1 MKRLLIYSHDTFG
14 LGNIRRIMNIATY
27 LHRAIPDLS
36 ILIVTGSPMI
46 QSFRIPKGI
55 DYIKLPCLSRTESEG
70 YSAKYLES
78 KIDDIVRL
86 RSDLILSSVLNFK
99 PDIMLI
105 DKKPYGVKHE
115 LRETLSLVKSYL
127 PRTRTILLLRDILD
141 APEATTKVWEDNGY
155 YEAVKSAYDLV
166 LVLGTPDIFDPRVEY
181 NFPFTASEKVE
192 FCGYIQ
198 PQALLRDRDTV
209 RRELQIKSAERLV
222 LVTPGGGEDG
232 HALVQ
237 TYIQALQQMPRG
249 AHIRSLIVT
258 GPEMS
263 ESQRHSLNQSALQF
277 PGVSMLEFTND
288 LPSYMNASD
297 LVLSMGG
304 YNTVCEILSLKKRAI
319 IVPRVRPVE
328 EQWIRA
334 ERMARLGLLATIHPD
349 SLTPQDLLRTVLLEL
364 SSDQPLRPTLDLAAL
379 PTLTNHVSM
388 LLDGTYEPARLSRI
402 THDGSS
408 QARIEARR
416 GARSPF
422 MSPLASGPRP
432 LAQTLAMAPATFMDT
447 AV

>member
-27 LHRAIPDLS
+27 LHRVIPNLS

-55 DYIKLPCLSRTESEG
+55 DYIKLPCLSRTENEG

-78 KIDDIVRL
+78 KIGDIVRL
-86 RSDLILSSVLNFK
+86 RSDLILSAVLNFK

-115 LRETLSLVKSYL
+115 LRETLNLVKNYL
-127 PRTRTILLLRDILD
+127 PRTKTILLLRDILD
-141 APEATTKVWEDNGY
+141 ASAATTKVWEENGY
-155 YEAVKSAYDLV
+155 YEAVKSVYDLV
-166 LVLGTPDIFDPRVEY
+166 LVLGTSEIFDPRVEY
-181 NFPFTASEKVE
+181 NFPTTASEKVE

-198 PQALLRDRDTV
+198 PQALLRDRDAI
-209 RRELQIKSAERLV
+209 RQELHIKSAERLV

-232 HALVQ
+232 HALIQ
-237 TYIQALQQMPRG
+237 TYIQALRQMPRG
-249 AHIRSLIVT
+249 ARIRSLIVT

-379 PTLTNHVSM
+379 PTLTNHVLM
-388 LLDGTYEPARLSRI
+388 LLDGTYEPAHRARM
-402 THDGSS
+402 THDDSS
-408 QARIEARR
+408 QGRIAARQVTR
-416 GARSPF
+416 GSF
-422 MSPLASGPRP
+422 VSPLASGPTP
-432 LAQTLAMAPATFMDT
+432 LAQILAMAPATFMEH
-447 AV
+447 AG

>member
-78 KIDDIVRL
+78 KIGDIVRL
-86 RSDLILSSVLNFK
+86 RSDLILSAVLNIK
-99 PDIMLI
+99 PDLMLI

-115 LRETLSLVKSYL
+115 LRETLNLVKNYL
-127 PRTRTILLLRDILD
+127 PKTRTILLLRDILD
-141 APEATTKVWEDNGY
+141 APAATTKVWEDSGY
-155 YEAVKSAYDLV
+155 YEAVKSAYNLV
-166 LVLGTPDIFDPRVEY
+166 LVLGTPEIFDPRVEY
-181 NFPFTASEKVE
+181 RFPISASEKVE

-198 PQALLRDRDTV
+198 PQTLFRDRDTV
-209 RRELQIKSAERLV
+209 RRELKIKSAEHLV

-237 TYIQALQQMPRG
+237 IYIQALQLMPQR
-249 AHIRSLIVT
+249 ARIRSLIVT

-277 PGVSMLEFTND
+277 SGVSMLEFTND

-297 LVLSMGG
+297 LVVSMGG
-304 YNTVCEILSLKKRAI
+304 YSTVCEILSLKKRAI

-349 SLTPQDLLRTVLLEL
+349 SLTPHDLLRAILMEL
-364 SSDQPLRPTLDLAAL
+364 SPEQSLRPTLNLDAL
-379 PTLTNHVSM
+379 PTLKHHVSM
-388 LLDGTYEPARLSRI
+388 LLDGKDQSTRLVLSI
-402 THDGSS
+402 HDSAF
-408 QARIEARR
+408 QNRIEAGQ
-416 GARSPF
+416 GARHSSMP
-422 MSPLASGPRP
+422 PLTSDPLP
-432 LAQTLAMAPATFMDT
+432 LAQTLAIAPAAFMNN
-447 AV
+447 VG

>member
-27 LHRAIPDLS
+27 LHRAIPDVS

-55 DYIKLPCLSRTESEG
+55 DYIKLPCLSRTDREG
-70 YSAKYLES
+70 YSAKYLDS
-78 KIDDIVRL
+78 KIGDIVRL
-86 RSDLILSSVLNFK
+86 RSDLILSAVLNFK

-105 DKKPYGVKHE
+105 DKKPYGIKHE
-115 LRETLSLVKSYL
+115 LQETLNLVKSYL
-127 PRTRTILLLRDILD
+127 PRTKTILLLRDILD
-141 APEATTKVWEDNGY
+141 APATTTKVWEDNGY

-181 NFPFTASEKVE
+181 GFPTSVSEKVE

-198 PQALLRDRDTV
+198 PQALFRDRDTV
-209 RRELQIKSAERLV
+209 RRELRVKSTERLV

-232 HALVQ
+232 HALIK
-237 TYIQALQQMPRG
+237 TYIQALQHMPIG
-249 AHIRSLIVT
+249 ARARSLIVT

-263 ESQRHSLNQSALQF
+263 ESQRNILNQSALQF
-277 PGVSMLEFTND
+277 PGVRMLEFTND

-297 LVLSMGG
+297 LVVSMGG

-349 SLTPQDLLRTVLLEL
+349 SLTPHGLLHTVLAEL

-388 LLDGTYEPARLSRI
+388 LLDGTYEPAHLACI
-402 THDGSS
+402 THDDSS
-408 QARIEARR
+408 QDRIEAQRR
-416 GARSPF
+416 TRRSF
-422 MSPLASGPRP
+422 MSPLASGPTP
-432 LAQTLAMAPATFMDT
+432 FAQTLAIAPATFMEN

>member
-1 MKRLLIYSHDTFG
+1 MKKLLIYSHDTFG
-14 LGNIRRIMNIATY
+14 LGNIRRIMNVATY

-55 DYIKLPCLSRTESEG
+55 DYIKLPCLSRTEREG
-70 YSAKYLES
+70 YSAKYLDSNISEV
-78 KIDDIVRL
+78 IRL
-86 RSDLILSSVLNFK
+86 RSDLILSAVLNFK

-105 DKKPYGVKHE
+105 DKKPYGIKHE
-115 LRETLSLVKSYL
+115 LRETLNLVKNYL
-127 PRTRTILLLRDILD
+127 PRTKTILLLRDILD
-141 APEATTKVWEDNGY
+141 APATTTKVWEDNGY

-166 LVLGTPDIFDPRVEY
+166 LVLGKPEIFDPRVEY
-181 NFPFTASEKVE
+181 GFPFSVSEKVE

-198 PQALLRDRDTV
+198 PQFLLRDRDAI
-209 RRELQIKSAERLV
+209 RQELQVKSAERLV

-232 HALVQ
+232 HALIQ

-249 AHIRSLIVT
+249 ARIRSLIVT

-297 LVLSMGG
+297 LVVSMGG

-334 ERMARLGLLATIHPD
+334 ERMANLDLLATIHPD
-349 SLTPQDLLRTVLLEL
+349 SLTPQGLLRTILAEL
-364 SSDQPLRPTLDLAAL
+364 SSDQPLRPTLDLNAL
-379 PTLTNHVSM
+379 PTLTHHVSM
-388 LLDGTYEPARLSRI
+388 LLDGKDQPVRLAHMI
-402 THDGSS
+402 HDVSS
-408 QARIEARR
+408 QNRIEARQGTR
-416 GARSPF
+416 PSF

-432 LAQTLAMAPATFMDT
+432 LAQTLAMAPAAFMNN

>member
-27 LHRAIPDLS
+27 LHRAVPDLS

-78 KIDDIVRL
+78 KISDIVRL
-86 RSDLILSSVLNFK
+86 RSDLILSAVLNFK

-115 LRETLSLVKSYL
+115 LRETLNLVKSYL
-127 PRTRTILLLRDILD
+127 PRTKTILLLRDILD
-141 APEATTKVWEDNGY
+141 APAATTKVWEDNGY

-166 LVLGTPDIFDPRVEY
+166 LVLGTPEIFDPRVEY
-181 NFPFTASEKVE
+181 GFPIAASEKVE

-198 PQALLRDRDTV
+198 PQFFLRDRDAI
-209 RRELQIKSAERLV
+209 RQELRIENNERLI

-237 TYIQALQQMPRG
+237 TYIQALKHMPQR
-249 AHIRSLIVT
+249 ARIQSLIVT

-263 ESQRHSLNQSALQF
+263 ESQRDLLNQSARRL
-277 PGVSMLEFTND
+277 PCVSMLEFTND

-297 LVLSMGG
+297 LVVSMGG

-319 IVPRVRPVE
+319 IVPRVTPVE

-334 ERMARLGLLATIHPD
+334 ERMARLDLLATIHPD
-349 SLTPQDLLRTVLLEL
+349 SLTPHELLHTVLAEL
-364 SSDQPLRPTLDLAAL
+364 SADQPLRPTLDLAAL
-379 PTLTNHVSM
+379 PTLTNHVTM
-388 LLDGTYEPARLSRI
+388 LLNGTYEPARLAHSI
-402 THDGSS
+402 HNGSS
-408 QARIEARR
+408 QNRIESRQ
-416 GARSPF
+416 GARHSF
-422 MSPLASGPRP
+422 ISPLASGPTP
-432 LAQTLAMAPATFMDT
+432 LAQTLVIEPAAFMNN

>member
-27 LHRAIPDLS
+27 LRQAIPDLS

-78 KIDDIVRL
+78 NIGDIVRL

-127 PRTRTILLLRDILD
+127 PKTRTILLLRDILD
-141 APEATTKVWEDNGY
+141 APAATTKVWEDNGY
-155 YEAVKSAYDLV
+155 YEAVQSAYDLV

-181 NFPFTASEKVE
+181 NFPITASEKVE
-192 FCGYIQ
+192 FCGYIE
-198 PQALLRDRDTV
+198 PQSLLRDRDAI
-209 RRELQIKSAERLV
+209 RRELQIESGERLI
-222 LVTPGGGEDG
+222 LVTAGGGEDG
-232 HALVQ
+232 HALVR
-237 TYIQALQQMPRG
+237 TYIQALQHLPIG
-249 AHIRSLIVT
+249 ARIRSLIVT

-263 ESQRHSLNQSALQF
+263 EPQRTALNRSALGF
-277 PGVSMLEFTND
+277 PSIRTLEFTND

-297 LVLSMGG
+297 LVVSMGG

-334 ERMARLGLLATIHPD
+334 ERMARLDLLTAIHPD
-349 SLTPQDLLRTVLLEL
+349 TLTPQGLRHTILAEL
-364 SSDQPLRPTLDLAAL
+364 SSDQPLRPTLDLTAL
-379 PTLTNHVSM
+379 PTLTSHVSM
-388 LLDGTYEPARLSRI
+388 LLDGTYEPVQLESI
-402 THDGSS
+402 SH
-408 QARIEARR
+408 
-416 GARSPF
+416 
-422 MSPLASGPRP
+422 
-432 LAQTLAMAPATFMDT
+432 
-447 AV
+447 

>member
-1 MKRLLIYSHDTFG
+1 MKKLLIYSHDTFG
-14 LGNIRRIMNIATY
+14 LGNIRRIMNVATY

-55 DYIKLPCLSRTESEG
+55 DYIKLPCLSRTEREG
-70 YSAKYLES
+70 YSAKYLDSNISEV
-78 KIDDIVRL
+78 IRL

-105 DKKPYGVKHE
+105 DKKPYGIKHE
-115 LRETLSLVKSYL
+115 LRETLSLVKNYL
-127 PRTRTILLLRDILD
+127 PRTKTILLLRDILD
-141 APEATTKVWEDNGY
+141 APATTTKVWEDNGY

-166 LVLGTPDIFDPRVEY
+166 LVLGTPGIFDPRVEY

-198 PQALLRDRDTV
+198 PQFLLRDRDAI
-209 RRELQIKSAERLV
+209 RQELQVKSAERLV

-237 TYIQALQQMPRG
+237 TYIQALQQMPQRPR
-249 AHIRSLIVT
+249 IRSLIVT

-263 ESQRHSLNQSALQF
+263 ESQRHSFNQSALQF
-277 PGVSMLEFTND
+277 PDVSMLEFTND

-297 LVLSMGG
+297 LVVSMGG

-319 IVPRVRPVE
+319 IVPRVRPVA

-334 ERMARLGLLATIHPD
+334 ERMSRLGLLATIHPD
-349 SLTPQDLLRTVLLEL
+349 SLTPQGLLRTILTEL
-364 SSDQPLRPTLDLAAL
+364 SSDQPLRPTLDLDAL
-379 PTLTNHVSM
+379 PTLTHHVSM
-388 LLDGTYEPARLSRI
+388 LLDGKDQPARLAHSV
-402 THDGSS
+402 HDGSS
-408 QARIEARR
+408 QNRIEARQGTR
-416 GARSPF
+416 PSF
-422 MSPLASGPRP
+422 ISPLASGPRP
-432 LAQTLAMAPATFMDT
+432 LAQTLAMAPAAFMNN

>member
-14 LGNIRRIMNIATY
+14 LGNIRRIMNIAIY

-55 DYIKLPCLSRTESEG
+55 DYIKLPCLSRTEREG
-70 YSAKYLES
+70 YSAKYLDSNISEV
-78 KIDDIVRL
+78 IRL
-86 RSDLILSSVLNFK
+86 RSDLILSAVLNFK

-105 DKKPYGVKHE
+105 DKKPYGIKHE
-115 LRETLSLVKSYL
+115 LRETLNLVKNYL
-127 PRTRTILLLRDILD
+127 PRTKTILLLRDILD
-141 APEATTKVWEDNGY
+141 APATTTKVWEDNGY

-181 NFPFTASEKVE
+181 GFPISVSEKVE

-198 PQALLRDRDTV
+198 PQFLLGDRDAI
-209 RRELQIKSAERLV
+209 RQELQVKSAERLV

-232 HALVQ
+232 HALIQ

-249 AHIRSLIVT
+249 ARIRSLIVT

-277 PGVSMLEFTND
+277 PGVSMLDFTND

-402 THDGSS
+402 THDSSS
-408 QARIEARR
+408 QTRIEARR
-416 GARSPF
+416 GARRSF
-422 MSPLASGPRP
+422 MSPLTSGPRP
-432 LAQTLAMAPATFMDT
+432 LAQTLAMAPEPFMGN

>member
-27 LHRAIPDLS
+27 LHRATPGLS

-55 DYIKLPCLSRTESEG
+55 DYIKLPCLSRTEREG
-70 YSAKYLES
+70 YSPKYLDS
-78 KIDDIVRL
+78 KIGDIVRL
-86 RSDLILSSVLNFK
+86 RSDLILSAVLNFK

-105 DKKPYGVKHE
+105 DKKPYGIKHE
-115 LRETLSLVKSYL
+115 LRETLNLVKSYL

-141 APEATTKVWEDNGY
+141 APATTTKAWEDNGY

-181 NFPFTASEKVE
+181 SFPISVSEKVK

-198 PQALLRDRDTV
+198 PQFLLRDRDTV
-209 RRELQIKSAERLV
+209 RRELQIKRDEQLI

-237 TYIQALQQMPRG
+237 TYIQALQHMQPR
-249 AHIRSLIVT
+249 ARIRSLIVT

-263 ESQRHSLNQSALQF
+263 EPQRNILNRSALRF

-297 LVLSMGG
+297 LVVSMGG

-334 ERMARLGLLATIHPD
+334 ERMASLGLLATIHPD
-349 SLTPQDLLRTVLLEL
+349 SLTPQDLLHTALAEL
-364 SSDQPLRPTLDLAAL
+364 SSDQPLRPTLDLDAL
-379 PTLTNHVSM
+379 PMLTNHVSM
-388 LLDGTYEPARLSRI
+388 LLDGEEQLARPACSI
-402 THDGSS
+402 HDGSS
-408 QARIEARR
+408 QNRIEAQR
-416 GARSPF
+416 GARRSF
-422 MSPLASGPRP
+422 MSPLASGPAA
-432 LAQTLAMAPATFMDT
+432 LAPVTFMNN

>member
-78 KIDDIVRL
+78 KIVDIVRL
-86 RSDLILSSVLNFK
+86 RSDLILSAVLNFK
-99 PDIMLI
+99 PDLMLI

-127 PRTRTILLLRDILD
+127 PRTKTILLLRDILD
-141 APEATTKVWEDNGY
+141 APAATTKVWEDNGY
-155 YEAVKSAYDLV
+155 YEAVKSVYDLV
-166 LVLGTPDIFDPRVEY
+166 LVLGKPEIFDPRVEY
-181 NFPFTASEKVE
+181 NFPITASEKVE
-192 FCGYIQ
+192 FCGYIE
-198 PQALLRDRDTV
+198 PQALLRDRNAV
-209 RRELQIKSAERLV
+209 RQELRIERDERLI
-222 LVTPGGGEDG
+222 LVTAGGGEDG
-232 HALVQ
+232 HALLQ
-237 TYIQALQQMPRG
+237 TYTQALEHMPAG
-249 AHIRSLIVT
+249 ARIRSLIVT

-263 ESQRHSLNQSALQF
+263 EPQRNILNQSARRF
-277 PGVSMLEFTND
+277 PCVSMLEFTND

-297 LVLSMGG
+297 LVLAMGG
-304 YNTVCEILSLKKRAI
+304 YNTVCEILCLKKRAI

-334 ERMARLGLLATIHPD
+334 ERMARLGLLTTIHPD
-349 SLTPQDLLRTVLLEL
+349 SLTPQDLLRTALMEL
-364 SSDQPLRPTLDLAAL
+364 SSDQPQRPVLDLTAL
-379 PTLTNHVSM
+379 PTLTGHVSM
-388 LLDGTYEPARLSRI
+388 LLDGKYEPAHLEPIS
-402 THDGSS
+402 H
-408 QARIEARR
+408 
-416 GARSPF
+416 
-422 MSPLASGPRP
+422 
-432 LAQTLAMAPATFMDT
+432 
-447 AV
+447 

>member
-27 LHRAIPDLS
+27 LHGAIPDLS

-70 YSAKYLES
+70 YSAKYLDS
-78 KIDDIVRL
+78 KIGSMIRL
-86 RSDLILSSVLNFK
+86 RADLILSAVLNFK
-99 PDIMLI
+99 PDLMLI

-115 LRETLSLVKSYL
+115 LRETLNLVKGYL
-127 PRTRTILLLRDILD
+127 PKTRTILLLRDILD
-141 APEATTKVWEDNGY
+141 APAATTKVWEDNGY
-155 YEAVKSAYDLV
+155 YEAVRSVYDLV
-166 LVLGTPDIFDPRVEY
+166 LVLGTPEIFDIRAEY
-181 NFPFTASEKVE
+181 GFPISASEKVE
-192 FCGYIQ
+192 FCGYVQ
-198 PQALLRDRDTV
+198 PQSLPRDREAI
-209 RRELQIKSAERLV
+209 RRELHIERDERLI

-237 TYIQALQQMPRG
+237 TYIEALNHMPIG
-249 AHIRSLIVT
+249 ACIRSLIVT

-263 ESQRHSLNQSALQF
+263 EAQRNLLSHSALRF
-277 PGVSMLEFTND
+277 PGVKTLEFTND

-334 ERMARLGLLATIHPD
+334 ERMASLDLLTTIHPD
-349 SLTPQDLLRTVLLEL
+349 SLTHQNLLHTMLAEL
-364 SSDQPLRPTLDLAAL
+364 SPDQPLRATMDLTAL
-379 PTLTNHVSM
+379 PTLTNHVA
-388 LLDGTYEPARLSRI
+388 LFLDSTYEPAHLESI
-402 THDGSS
+402 AH
-408 QARIEARR
+408 
-416 GARSPF
+416 
-422 MSPLASGPRP
+422 
-432 LAQTLAMAPATFMDT
+432 
-447 AV
+447 